1 MKKTNETTNTNTNKE
16 EMMFKKGKGHKHGV
30 AAVLTIVAAVVI
42 GLAAAFTWVY
52 NNYDFKIEVV
62 KRVPQERVFVD
73 ITVR

>member
-1 MKKTNETTNTNTNKE
+1 METTNTNTNK
-16 EMMFKKGKGHKHGV
+16 KGSKGHKHGV

-42 GLAAAFTWVY
+42 GLAFTWVY

>member
-1 MKKTNETTNTNTNKE
+1 MKKT
-16 EMMFKKGKGHKHGV
+16 
-30 AAVLTIVAAVVI
+30 AVLSIVAAVVI

-62 KRVPQERVFVD
+62 KRVPQERVFIG

>member
-1 MKKTNETTNTNTNKE
+1 MENKE
-16 EMMFKKGKGHKHGV
+16 EMMFKKGKCHKHGV

-42 GLAAAFTWVY
+42 AAFTWVY

>member
-1 MKKTNETTNTNTNKE
+1 MEKTNETTTNTNIN
-16 EMMFKKGKGHKHGV
+16 KKGKGHRHGV
-30 AAVLTIVAAVVI
+30 PVVLTIVVAVVI
-42 GLAAAFTWVY
+42 AAFTWVY